1 MYNKILVV
9 VVISVFQT
17 TIQLSGMI
25 PFSFSDIQTNP
36 FESNK
41 EIYQPW
47 NEVELDKEFT
57 NNLIS
62 TSEKLIN
69 FVSQNDSLMNEFKQF
84 VLLTKLNQLNNT
96 QHEVKLHS
104 DWQEVFNNLPC
115 DIKNGLPDDII
126 NECSLTDSEETE
138 DYE

>member
-1 MYNKILVV
+1 MYNKIPAVI
-9 VVISVFQT
+9 VISVFHI

-36 FESNK
+36 FESNQ
-41 EIYQPW
+41 EIHQPW
-47 NEVELDKEFT
+47 NEVNLDKEFT

-69 FVSQNDSLMNEFKQF
+69 FVSQNDSLINEFKQF

-96 QHEVKLHS
+96 QYEVKLHP
-104 DWQEVFNNLPC
+104 DWQEVFNNLPY
-115 DIKNGLPDDII
+115 DIKNTLSDDII
-126 NECSLTDSEETE
+126 NECTLTDSETE
-138 DYE
+138 DDE